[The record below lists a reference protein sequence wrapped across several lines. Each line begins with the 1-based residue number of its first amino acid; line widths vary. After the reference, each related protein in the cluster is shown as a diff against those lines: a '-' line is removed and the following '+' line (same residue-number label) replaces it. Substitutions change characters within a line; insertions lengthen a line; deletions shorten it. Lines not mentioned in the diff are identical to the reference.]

1 MSYIIQ
7 NLKSFP
13 VTIGTLTVYLSG
25 CQISGSSTI
34 KESGTAD
41 GSFVVSGYW
50 QQGSRLKLKGK
61 LAPSVAP
68 EQVIIQIFQNMMQK
82 RTLLL
87 NTLSFT
93 NAMLCGYTL
102 SEQEDTP
109 ELTLLFYCP
118 DTPTLIEVNAP

>member
-1 MSYIIQ
+1 M
-7 NLKSFP
+7 
-13 VTIGTLTVYLSG
+13 
-25 CQISGSSTI
+25 
-34 KESGTAD
+34 
-41 GSFVVSGYW
+41 VSGYW